1 MILFSHVRSSYA
13 ACLRVQAIA
22 ERSQAARTG
31 RDGDDARA
39 RLAKALGLSV
49 YQLDKVIRDWI
60 ATGCLAKERRH
71 RGIRIEVLA

>member
-1 MILFSHVRSSYA
+1 MPHVSAFRR
-13 ACLRVQAIA
+13 LLNVLKRLGQ
-22 ERSQAARTG
+22 
-31 RDGDDARA
+31 DGMETTRA

>member
-1 MILFSHVRSSYA
+1 MSDHHMPHVSAFRR
-13 ACLRVQAIA
+13 LLNVLKRLGQ
-22 ERSQAARTG
+22 
-31 RDGDDARA
+31 DGMETTRA